1 MSDAKTAEQAP
12 IEQTPRPIPEVV
24 QKQYDHLVE
33 TIRAYNPGADFAQ
46 IDAAFRY
53 AAAHHGT
60 QKRKDGSPF
69 ITHPLAVAQIV
80 AEELHLDSESIAAA
94 LLHDIGIHEA
104 ERRHGSSAGPYQ
116 EQEGPAVARPLLS
129 AAGADE
135 SEIERI
141 GWLIAHHHSC
151 QAGEDTDFRILLE
164 ADFLVNAEEDS
175 LPRASIASARER
187 LFRTDS
193 GKKLLDD
200 IFLSE
205 PYII

>member
-1 MSDAKTAEQAP
+1 MINISA
-12 IEQTPRPIPEVV
+12 
-24 QKQYDHLVE
+24 L
-33 TIRAYNPGADFAQ
+33 
-46 IDAAFRY
+46 AA
-53 AAAHHGT
+53 AAAHYDAGDPRRVQHFIKVYGYCRLLGLSEGLDTHT
-60 QKRKDGSPF
+60 QNM
-69 ITHPLAVAQIV
+69 L
-80 AEELHLDSESIAAA
+80 EAAA

-141 GWLIAHHHSC
+141 CWLIAHHHSC

-175 LPRASIASARER
+175 LPRESIASARER

-200 IFLSE
+200 ILLSE
-205 PYII
+205 PYLYKDRKSADTMFALFAYLSGIIACWNVSTDASSLRP